1 MEIYASNV
9 PSKRLVCYQAKCGAS
24 LEEWEGSGWMRAQ
37 DPYGWFQW
45 YCRCGVAG
53 GTLSLSLRGVMTGS
67 FLAQV
72 LPGPA
77 DK

>member
-53 GTLSLSLRGVMTGS
+53 EIVRGVMTGS
-67 FLAQV
+67 FLPQV

-77 DK
+77 DER

>member
-45 YCRCGVAG
+45 YCRCGQDREIVI
-53 GTLSLSLRGVMTGS
+53 VYIDGS

-72 LPGPA
+72 LSGPA
-77 DK
+77 DQR

>member
-45 YCRCGVAG
+45 YCRCGKDREIV
-53 GTLSLSLRGVMTGS
+53 RGVKTCS

-77 DK
+77 DER